1 MKTFKTLPPAVRAER
16 RAYAWFFGALL
27 AVVALCTWGTAFNP
41 FSLFAE
47 GDAFWTFFSEDF
59 WPPAIPERAG
69 RLEAILSGIGVTLA
83 MAIASATVA
92 AILAFFMALFASER
106 VSPFPRVAPL
116 VRGLATFVR
125 NIPALVWAFI
135 LFSSLGIGTGVGF
148 VALTLSSLAFLVR
161 AFAETMEDLSQDGLE
176 SLLAIGATFPQ
187 RVAHGILPS
196 CLGGFVSW
204 YLYSLEVNIRASAVV
219 GMVGGGGI
227 GLVLFS
233 YIKAFN
239 YHVAFFIILLIA
251 ALVIAVDWMTG
262 RLRKELAL

>member
-1 MKTFKTLPPAVRAER
+1 MMPMTPPPAVRAER
-16 RAYAWFFGALL
+16 RAYACFFAALV
-27 AVVALCTWGTAFNP
+27 AVVILCTWGTGFNP
-41 FSLFAE
+41 FALFAQ
-47 GDAFWTFFSEDF
+47 GDAFWAFFAEDF
-59 WPPAIPERAG
+59 WPPRMPERAG
-69 RLEAILSGIGVTLA
+69 RLEAILGGILVTLA

-92 AILAFFMALFASER
+92 AVLAFFTALFASER
-106 VSPFPRVAPL
+106 VSPFPRVAPV

-148 VALTLSSLAFLVR
+148 VALGLSSHAFLVR
-161 AFAETMEDLSQDGLE
+161 AFAETMEDMSQDCLE
-176 SLLAIGATFPQ
+176 SLLAVGATFPQ
-187 RVAHGILPS
+187 RVVHGILPS
-196 CLGGFVSW
+196 CMAGLVSW

-233 YIKAFN
+233 YIKSFN

-251 ALVIAVDWMTG
+251 ALVIAVDWVTG
-262 RLRKELAL
+262 RLRKELAQ